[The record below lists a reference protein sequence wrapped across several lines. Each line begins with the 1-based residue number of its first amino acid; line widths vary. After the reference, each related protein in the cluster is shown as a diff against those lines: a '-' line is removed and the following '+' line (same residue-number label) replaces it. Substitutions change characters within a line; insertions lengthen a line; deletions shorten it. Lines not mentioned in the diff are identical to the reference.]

1 MAPLPLDTR
10 FQGSMRRQASGS
22 GFSGV
27 YLAGL
32 FGLWGAHLQ
41 DALGAH
47 PRLYA
52 LRADSGPRRER
63 GAKHPMARTA
73 PSGSPYVGGG
83 DEPRT
88 RGALAPAECQD
99 LSEWSRPVPN
109 PPGLASLGMPL
120 SRPLACDWPL
130 PLSKACAS
138 ERDKR
143 RDVCEAAASR
153 KGAVRDELYAHLAAS

>member
-10 FQGSMRRQASGS
+10 FEGRTRRQASGS

-88 RGALAPAECQD
+88 RGALAPAECQNQFENATAQGQFCV
-99 LSEWSRPVPN
+99 LSVSIN
-109 PPGLASLGMPL
+109 
-120 SRPLACDWPL
+120 
-130 PLSKACAS
+130 
-138 ERDKR
+138 
-143 RDVCEAAASR
+143 
-153 KGAVRDELYAHLAAS
+153 

>member
-10 FQGSMRRQASGS
+10 FQGRMRRQASGS

-73 PSGSPYVGGG
+73 PSGSPYGGG
-83 DEPRT
+83 GAEPRT
-88 RGALAPAECQD
+88 RGAVAPAECQI
-99 LSEWSRPVPN
+99 SGTMAAV
-109 PPGLASLGMPL
+109 GG
-120 SRPLACDWPL
+120 CL
-130 PLSKACAS
+130 PIA
-138 ERDKR
+138 RT
-143 RDVCEAAASR
+143 R
-153 KGAVRDELYAHLAAS
+153 K